1 MSNKELWNN
10 FLENIK
16 NEITNVSFET
26 WFNEDDTK
34 FYSFENGVVTIV
46 VKEDFIRK
54 HLESNYLDIIT
65 EGMYKVT
72 NTNVTVNIVLESEI
86 QMLREKEKL
95 INNLVLKMMQ
105 NMLNSLRRMLI

>member
-34 FYSFENGVVTIV
+34 FYSFENGVVIPLSSFLLLFRT
-46 VKEDFIRK
+46 
-54 HLESNYLDIIT
+54 SCAS
-65 EGMYKVT
+65 KVCSGT
-72 NTNVTVNIVLESEI
+72 GLT
-86 QMLREKEKL
+86 
-95 INNLVLKMMQ
+95 
-105 NMLNSLRRMLI
+105 